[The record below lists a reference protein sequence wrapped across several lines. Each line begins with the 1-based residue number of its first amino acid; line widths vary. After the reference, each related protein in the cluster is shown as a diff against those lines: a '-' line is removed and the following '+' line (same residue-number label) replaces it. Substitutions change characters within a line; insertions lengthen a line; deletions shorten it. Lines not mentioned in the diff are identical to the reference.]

1 MKPLTSAQHCTEGN
15 EGPYASIASS
25 SSALSSI
32 RNTTDMTLNATN
44 VWTSNENSYKTP
56 MHLQDSV
63 SAASQSLPT
72 KDVTCPRCR
81 VMDLRLCPNCLI
93 SALRSGHHVSPK
105 VICRTLEVQD
115 FVSFNHFTSMANQM
129 MINDEKLQ
137 GANNDV
143 QVLFQSIDHIVK
155 HPATPPHEKAYLAFM
170 EGYLRRV
177 EDVLTSQ
184 ILSAAPT
191 LHREYT

>member
-1 MKPLTSAQHCTEGN
+1 
-15 EGPYASIASS
+15 
-25 SSALSSI
+25 
-32 RNTTDMTLNATN
+32 MTLSATN

-56 MHLQDSV
+56 MHHSV
-63 SAASQSLPT
+63 SAAPQSLPT

-81 VMDLRLCPNCLI
+81 VMGLRLCPNCLI

-115 FVSFNHFTSMANQM
+115 FMSFNHFTSMANQM
-129 MINDEKLQ
+129 MRNDEKLKV
-137 GANNDV
+137 ANKDV
-143 QVLFQSIDHIVK
+143 QVLFQSINHIVK
-155 HPATPPHEKAYLAFM
+155 HPETPPHEKAYLAFI

-191 LHREYT
+191 RFTGNTPDSELSSVQNYHLNGHRP